1 MPTWPTEHL
10 SWDHALLDALEQQAS
25 AERAQLRLDID
36 MLAARRAL
44 QRALADEAQAHKR
57 CPVKDCRR
65 ARGCR
70 TPMLCAVVPMDPPTE
85 PQWKIIDTLY
95 TNLQRRR
102 RDQALA
108 RRQHAERMRDAR
120 KAGSGR

>member
-1 MPTWPTEHL
+1 MPTLPTDQR
-10 SWDHALLDALEQQAS
+10 SWDHARLVALEQQAS
-25 AERAQLRLDID
+25 AERMQLRLECD

-57 CPVKDCRR
+57 CPMKHCRR

-108 RRQHAERMRDAR
+108 RQRDGERMRDGR

>member
-1 MPTWPTEHL
+1 MPTWPTEQL
-10 SWDHALLDALEQQAS
+10 SWDHARLDALEQQAS
-25 AERAQLRLDID
+25 AERAQLWLDID

-85 PQWKIIDTLY
+85 SQWKMIDTLY

-108 RRQHAERMRDAR
+108 RRQHGERMRDAR
-120 KAGSGR
+120 KPGSGR

>member
-1 MPTWPTEHL
+1 MPTLPTDQR
-10 SWDHALLDALEQQAS
+10 SWDHARLVALEQQAS
-25 AERAQLRLDID
+25 AERMQLRLECD
-36 MLAARRAL
+36 MLAVRRAL

-57 CPVKDCRR
+57 CPMKHCRR

-108 RRQHAERMRDAR
+108 RRRDGERMRDGR

>member
-1 MPTWPTEHL
+1 MPTSPTDQR
-10 SWDHALLDALEQQAS
+10 SWDHARLVALEQHAS
-25 AERAQLRLDID
+25 AERMQLWLECD

-57 CPVKDCRR
+57 CPMKHCRR

-70 TPMLCAVVPMDPPTE
+70 TPMLCAVVPMEPLTE

-108 RRQHAERMRDAR
+108 RQRDGERMRDGR
-120 KAGSGR
+120 KPGSGQ